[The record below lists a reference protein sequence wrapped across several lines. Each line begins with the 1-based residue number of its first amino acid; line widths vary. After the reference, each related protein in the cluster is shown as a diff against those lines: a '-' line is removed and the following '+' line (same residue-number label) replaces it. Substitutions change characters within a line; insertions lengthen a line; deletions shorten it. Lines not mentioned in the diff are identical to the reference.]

1 MFFHCAQDCSCKD
14 GEEAQ
19 DGDGWGEA
27 DAVVGE
33 DDVEDDSQEGDQD
46 HRDEQS
52 TGELDGFVVLCV
64 LVMNPLAGLVE
75 QGRRIGGVM
84 LGMVGIGIALWHVRT
99 DQELGLV
106 VMVVG

>member
-1 MFFHCAQDCSCKD
+1 MFFHGAQDCSCED

-33 DDVEDDSQEGDQD
+33 DNVEDDSEEGDQD

-64 LVMNPLAGLVE
+64 LVMNPLAGFIE
-75 QGRRIGGVM
+75 QGRRIS
-84 LGMVGIGIALWHVRT
+84 LLTRWHVRA

-106 VMVVG
+106 VMVVGR

>member
-1 MFFHCAQDCSCKD
+1 MFFHRAQDCSCKD

-19 DGDGWGEA
+19 DGDSWGEA

-33 DDVEDDSQEGDQD
+33 DDVEYDPEEGDQD

-64 LVMNPLAGLVE
+64 LVMNPLAGIVE
-75 QGRRIGGVM
+75 QRRRISLLTGRH
-84 LGMVGIGIALWHVRT
+84 IRT